1 MALTLHP
8 PSITCCP
15 TFVTYASSG
24 VMIDQLIQAALA
36 AGAEIMAVHA
46 AMVSDDVRSKSDGS
60 PVTQADERAEVI
72 ILSALADL
80 TPDIPVVAE
89 EQASAGNIP
98 DTPARFWLV
107 DPLDGTREFVN
118 GSLDFTVNIALIDSG
133 VPVIG
138 VVFVPGT
145 GALYVGDGNGA
156 RMTDVPD
163 GDWRPIHVAQPDIE
177 ALRFFA
183 SRSHL
188 SAETRDFIGQF
199 AVSEMISAGS
209 SLKFCKLAA
218 GEADLYPRLSRTMEW
233 DTAAGDAILRAAG
246 GRVLTMD
253 GQPLTYGKR
262 NQASDTDFANP
273 WFVAT
278 GPFDPFGVTP

>member
-1 MALTLHP
+1 M
-8 PSITCCP
+8 
-15 TFVTYASSG
+15 
-24 VMIDQLIQAALA
+24 MDQLIQSARA

-46 AMVSDDVRSKSDGS
+46 AMAVHGADSGHDVRHKSDGS
-60 PVTQADERAEVI
+60 PVTQADDRAEAA
-72 ILSALADL
+72 ILAALAQIA
-80 TPDIPVVAE
+80 PDIPVVAE
-89 EQASAGNIP
+89 EQASAGHIP
-98 DTPARFWLV
+98 ETPARFWLV

-118 GSLDFTVNIALIDSG
+118 GSLDFTVNIALIEGG
-133 VPVIG
+133 VPVMG

-145 GALYVGDGNGA
+145 GALYVGDANGA

-163 GDWRPIHVAQPDIE
+163 GDWRPIRVAKPNAA
-177 ALRFFA
+177 ALRVFA
-183 SRSHL
+183 SRSHM
-188 SAETRDFIGQF
+188 SAETRDFIDQF
-199 AVSEMISAGS
+199 KVAEMISAGS

-253 GQPLTYGKR
+253 GHLLTYGKR
-262 NQASDTDFANP
+262 NQASDSDFANP

-278 GPFDPFGVTP
+278 GSFDPFGPQL

>member
-1 MALTLHP
+1 
-8 PSITCCP
+8 
-15 TFVTYASSG
+15 
-24 VMIDQLIQAALA
+24 MIDHLIQAALA

-46 AMVSDDVRSKSDGS
+46 GMTAGDVRRKSDGS
-60 PVTQADERAEVI
+60 PVTQADERAEAVI
-72 ILSALADL
+72 LAALAIIA
-80 TPDIPVVAE
+80 PDVPVVAE

-118 GSLDFTVNIALIDSG
+118 GSLDFTVNIALIEGG
-133 VPVIG
+133 VPVVG

-145 GALYVGDGNGA
+145 GALYVGDASGA

-163 GDWRPIHVAQPDIE
+163 GDWRPIHVVKPDAS
-177 ALRFFA
+177 ALRVFA

-188 SAETRDFIGQF
+188 SPETRDFIGQF
-199 AVSEMISAGS
+199 AVAEMISAGS

-218 GEADLYPRLSRTMEW
+218 GEADLYPRLGRTMEW

-262 NQASDTDFANP
+262 NQADDSDFANP

-278 GPFDPFGVTP
+278 GPFEPFGPKA